1 MKRNGSALAVA
12 VALVFAF
19 HVASDWIDAPPA
31 EAATQDFQLNQIE
44 STLRSIENRL
54 GRIES
59 SALSRE
65 TYDPSAARLNRLESD
80 LSSLAG
86 LGSDLSRIETRLA
99 SLVSGQGQLARIE
112 TRLAAIEADVGVI
125 LDEVCS
131 ESNDC

>member
-1 MKRNGSALAVA
+1 MKRNGGVLAVA
-12 VALVFAF
+12 VALLIFA
-19 HVASDWIDAPPA
+19 VGERIGVPPA
-31 EAATQDFQLNQIE
+31 EAGTQDFQLNQIE

-65 TYDPSAARLNRLESD
+65 TFDPSAGRLNRLESE

-86 LGSDLSRIETRLA
+86 LGADLSRLETRLA
-99 SLVSGQGQLARIE
+99 SLASAGAQLARIE

-131 ESNDC
+131 ESDDC